1 MSRPPYR
8 PSHQPTEQNKR
19 QVSLLAQAGHK
30 HDFIA
35 QILGISDETLR
46 KYYSRELKF
55 GKELI
60 NIRAREKLMQY
71 IEDPGLT
78 PENLNATKFWLER
91 RGGDEFR
98 QTVQVTDVSEQL
110 SAAKQTL
117 AEKLGVELG
126 EQTGGDPVA
135 PSGGSAD

>member
-1 MSRPPYR
+1 
-8 PSHQPTEQNKR
+8 
-19 QVSLLAQAGHK
+19 
-30 HDFIA
+30 
-35 QILGISDETLR
+35 
-46 KYYSRELKF
+46 
-55 GKELI
+55 
-60 NIRAREKLMQY
+60 MQY

-78 PENLNATKFWLER
+78 AENLNATKFWLER

-135 PSGGSAD
+135 PSDGSAD